1 MPKHVYKKSV
11 SCFLNDFTF
20 GCKKTITVSIF
31 LQIQIS
37 TVAVDQ
43 APSNLF
49 DKVISCRFHQT
60 MKETYA
66 GSGRTFWGHDGC
78 QSYRGRERIQQLRA
92 ITLQKKKSPSF
103 SMLRLCLLKVRKIYC
118 SSAVN
123 LGMIFFSRLTFLSKV
138 NNQTYEF
145 SINIDTGGCAFLS
158 MPGRWL
164 FVRRCGLK

>member
-1 MPKHVYKKSV
+1 MFLEWFYFCLQEDNYCFNFFYKYKLKLLQLTRRQAICLTRSYHV
-11 SCFLNDFTF
+11 D
-20 GCKKTITVSIF
+20 SIRRWRK
-31 LQIQIS
+31 LMLVQDGPS
-37 TVAVDQ
+37 EVTTAVK
-43 APSNLF
+43 AS
-49 DKVISCRFHQT
+49 
-60 MKETYA
+60 
-66 GSGRTFWGHDGC
+66 
-78 QSYRGRERIQQLRA
+78 GRERIQQLRA

-158 MPGRWL
+158 IPGRWL

>member
-1 MPKHVYKKSV
+1 MSIKKVSRVSWMILLLLARRQLLFQFFYKYKLVLLQLTRRQVICLTRSYHV
-11 SCFLNDFTF
+11 D
-20 GCKKTITVSIF
+20 SIRRWRK
-31 LQIQIS
+31 LMLVQDGPS
-37 TVAVDQ
+37 EVTTAVK
-43 APSNLF
+43 AS
-49 DKVISCRFHQT
+49 
-60 MKETYA
+60 
-66 GSGRTFWGHDGC
+66 
-78 QSYRGRERIQQLRA
+78 GRERIQQLRA